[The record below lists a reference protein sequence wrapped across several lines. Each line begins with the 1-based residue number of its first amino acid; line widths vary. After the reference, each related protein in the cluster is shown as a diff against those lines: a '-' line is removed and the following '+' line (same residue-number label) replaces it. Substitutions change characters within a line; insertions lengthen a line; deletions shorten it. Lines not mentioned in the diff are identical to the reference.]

1 MRPVRHY
8 LRQVV
13 IVLFSGSFCGSS
25 TLPGEQ
31 EGFNHKLVNDYNG
44 APVAAGLGAATQQ
57 GGGR

>member
-1 MRPVRHY
+1 MRPVRHN
-8 LRQVV
+8 LRQGV
-13 IVLFSGSFCGSS
+13 IVLFSGRGGSS

-31 EGFNHKLVNDYNG
+31 DGYIHKLVNEYNR